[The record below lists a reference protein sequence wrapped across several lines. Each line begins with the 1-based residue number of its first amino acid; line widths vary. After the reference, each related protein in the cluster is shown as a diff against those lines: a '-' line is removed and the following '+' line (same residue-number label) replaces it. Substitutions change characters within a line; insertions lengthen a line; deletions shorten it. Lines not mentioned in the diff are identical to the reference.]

1 MPVFALKILQE
12 KYKEKQKDLHMI
24 FVDLEKA
31 YDRVP
36 RDWYGGPWERERSQK
51 GTWRWYRTCTE
62 ELRLEWR
69 QDVEGPNTLK
79 WKWDYLHQGSALS
92 PLLFIII
99 MDVLAEEARTKPP
112 WAMLFADDLV
122 LVSET
127 IEEVEEELERWRAVI
142 ENKGLRISR
151 SKTEYLVPS
160 HQQGVVKLEGEPLPS
175 VNSFKYLGSV
185 IDGSGGCGKDVD
197 GRIKVAW
204 SRWRDLSGVIYDK
217 KVPMKLKSKLYK
229 TVVRP
234 AMVYGSEC
242 WALRKQEEQRLH
254 TTEMKMLRWSQGK
267 TRKDRNK
274 NETIRGIAR
283 VTPIKSVLAQKRLS
297 WYGHVM
303 RREETHITRSTLN
316 MTVMGT
322 RPRGRPNMRWLDRLK
337 SDMRIYGIN
346 PEMATDRERWAVMV
360 KNVDTT

>member
-1 MPVFALKILQE
+1 MDPVFALQILQE
-12 KYKEKQKDLHMI
+12 KYKEKQKDVHMI

-36 RDWYGGPWERERSQK
+36 RDLMWWAMRKRANPEGYVKVIQDMYGGTKTRVKTRC
-51 GTWRWYRTCTE
+51 GRTE
-62 ELRLEWR
+62 YFE
-69 QDVEGPNTLK
+69 VKVG
-79 WKWDYLHQGSALS
+79 LHQGSALS

-127 IEEVEEELERWRAVI
+127 VEEVEEELEIWRAVI

-175 VNSFKYLGSV
+175 VNSFHKYLGSV

-217 KVPMKLKSKLYK
+217 KVHMKLKSKLYK

-254 TTEMKMLRWSQGK
+254 TTEMKM
-267 TRKDRNK
+267 
-274 NETIRGIAR
+274 IR
-283 VTPIKSVLAQKRLS
+283 
-297 WYGHVM
+297 
-303 RREETHITRSTLN
+303 
-316 MTVMGT
+316 
-322 RPRGRPNMRWLDRLK
+322 
-337 SDMRIYGIN
+337 
-346 PEMATDRERWAVMV
+346 
-360 KNVDTT
+360 

>member
-1 MPVFALKILQE
+1 MDTVVALKILQE
-12 KYKEKQKDLHMI
+12 KYKEKPKDVHLI
-24 FVDLEKA
+24 FVDLQRA
-31 YDRVP
+31 YDRIP
-36 RDWYGGPWERERSQK
+36 RYLIWWAMRKRAIPEGHVKVIQNMHR
-51 GTWRWYRTCTE
+51 GTKTRVKAICGRTE
-62 ELRLEWR
+62 YFEVKVGLL
-69 QDVEGPNTLK
+69 
-79 WKWDYLHQGSALS
+79 QGSALS

-99 MDVLAEEARTKPP
+99 MNVLADEARTKPP
-112 WAMLFADDLV
+112 WAMLFVDDLV

-127 IEEVEEELERWRAVI
+127 VEEVEEERERWRAVI

-160 HQQGVVKLEGEPLPS
+160 HQQGVLKLEGEPLPS
-175 VNSFKYLGSV
+175 VNTFKYLGSV

-229 TVVRP
+229 TVVR
-234 AMVYGSEC
+234 AVMVYGSEC

-254 TTEMKMLRWSQGK
+254 TTEMKMLRWSQGN
-267 TRKDRNK
+267 TRKDRIK

-283 VTPIKSVLAQKRLS
+283 VTPIKSVLTQKRLS

-303 RREETHITRSTLN
+303 PRK
-316 MTVMGT
+316 
-322 RPRGRPNMRWLDRLK
+322 RP
-337 SDMRIYGIN
+337 
-346 PEMATDRERWAVMV
+346 T
-360 KNVDTT
+360 

>member
-1 MPVFALKILQE
+1 MYEINN
-12 KYKEKQKDLHMI
+12 I
-24 FVDLEKA
+24 
-31 YDRVP
+31 
-36 RDWYGGPWERERSQK
+36 
-51 GTWRWYRTCTE
+51 
-62 ELRLEWR
+62 
-69 QDVEGPNTLK
+69 
-79 WKWDYLHQGSALS
+79 
-92 PLLFIII
+92 III
-99 MDVLAEEARTKPP
+99 MDVLAEEAGTKPP

-127 IEEVEEELERWRAVI
+127 AEEVEEELERWRAII

-175 VNSFKYLGSV
+175 VNSFKYLGLV
-185 IDGSGGCGKDVD
+185 IDGSGVCGKDVD

-217 KVPMKLKSKLYK
+217 KVPVKLKRKLYK

-234 AMVYGSEC
+234 AMVYGSEY

-267 TRKDRNK
+267 TRKDRIK
-274 NETIRGIAR
+274 NETIRVNAK
-283 VTPIKSVLAQKRLS
+283 VTPKNSVLTQKRLS

-303 RREETHITRSTLN
+303 RRDETHITKSTLRT
-316 MTVMGT
+316 TVTGT
-322 RPRGRPNMRWLDRLK
+322 RPRGRLKMRWLDRLK
-337 SDMRIYGIN
+337 
-346 PEMATDRERWAVMV
+346 
-360 KNVDTT
+360 K